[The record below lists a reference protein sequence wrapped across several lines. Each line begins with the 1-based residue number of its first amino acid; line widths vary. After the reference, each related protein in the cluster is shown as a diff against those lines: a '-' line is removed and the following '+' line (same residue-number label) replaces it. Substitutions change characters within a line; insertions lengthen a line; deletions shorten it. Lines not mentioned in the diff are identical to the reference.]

1 MRKTCRGTWCMLRV
15 CCMLHAVLG
24 VVLHAVLHVAC
35 CVACSAEATVAGFPH
50 AANTHPCNMQ
60 HSMQHTTIEHAT
72 CNILQCKGAGAS
84 ANCCNRDGFSPLHV
98 AAAHT
103 VGLPAL
109 RCSPFC
115 STVTVNVPCASRSV
129 YVWAGSAH
137 PRGFVLCAL
146 AIVIGYRRH
155 GSALRCRVRWSNFSS
170 HTTPTPTRSTAM
182 A

>member
-1 MRKTCRGTWCMLRV
+1 MLRV

-109 RCSPFC
+109 GRLLSLLLDCDC
-115 STVTVNVPCASRSV
+115 EVCLVPHAA
-129 YVWAGSAH
+129 YTFG
-137 PRGFVLCAL
+137 RGLRTHGVLCCAL
-146 AIVIGYRRH
+146 WRLSLVIGGTAVHCAAGCDGRTSHRTQRRPQRDRLPWH
-155 GSALRCRVRWSNFSS
+155 EGCARE
-170 HTTPTPTRSTAM
+170 
-182 A
+182 